1 MSLYRV
7 VKGQNSE
14 PPFKFVCDA
23 QSFSMNFNTCQALS
37 YFFHFIFILLLRINL
52 IRIFC
57 ICPTYDMTLIFQSIV
72 TTNIIFDMD
81 FARWTKSVS
90 NAEHSCTNDREK
102 SVSKKM
108 INSFYSMSWSFI
120 GLSPH
125 SDVMDCRMSF
135 PVLSLRCCW
144 LAPPPEPQSFH
155 DVTELTASIYLCR
168 NQSYTFFPLT
178 PFVCSVCTYIC
189 FCSFHIFWV
198 CENFCVTQIILFKHN
213 K

>member
-1 MSLYRV
+1 
-7 VKGQNSE
+7 
-14 PPFKFVCDA
+14 
-23 QSFSMNFNTCQALS
+23 
-37 YFFHFIFILLLRINL
+37 
-52 IRIFC
+52 
-57 ICPTYDMTLIFQSIV
+57 MTLIFQSI

-81 FARWTKSVS
+81 FARWTKAVS

-102 SVSKKM
+102 RSSKKM

-125 SDVMDCRMSF
+125 SDAMECRIGF
-135 PVLSLRCCW
+135 PLSSPLE
-144 LAPPPEPQSFH
+144 LQSFH
-155 DVTELTASIYLCR
+155 DVTELTTSIYLCR

-178 PFVCSVCTYIC
+178 RFVCSVCTYIC

-198 CENFCVTQIILFKHN
+198 CENFCATQIILFKHN